1 MSRILLIGGDGMLG
15 SALARVL
22 AAAHDVTVLRRAD
35 FDIVAGAWRA
45 LPLQGHDYVLNA
57 AGMIN
62 KRQAEA
68 DTFYTVNAVFPHA
81 LAELCVEF
89 GARLIHFSTDC
100 VFAGTAA
107 PYYEDARTDADD
119 LYGRTKMLGEPI
131 TGMTLRTS
139 IIGAETRNGYNLMC
153 WALAQSE
160 INGFTN
166 IFWNGLTTVALA
178 HAVDAIIA
186 RDLYVSGLRHLHAT
200 DCSKHD
206 LVAIICTAFGSAA
219 RITPIEWETVRD
231 VRLRTR
237 YPEFMA
243 QLNIPP
249 ISEQIAALVPLSDR
263 HGRWR
268 S

>member
-15 SALARVL
+15 SALSRVL
-22 AAAHDVTVLRRAD
+22 GVSHKVTVLRRAE
-35 FDIVAGAWRA
+35 FDIGTSAWRS
-45 LPLQGHDYVLNA
+45 LPLRGHDYVLNA

-62 KRQAEA
+62 KRQDNA

-81 LAELCVEF
+81 LAELCAEHSV
-89 GARLIHFSTDC
+89 RLMHFSTDC

-119 LYGRTKMLGEPI
+119 LYGRTKILGEPV

-139 IIGAETRNGYNLMC
+139 IIGPELRNGYNLMC
-153 WALAQSE
+153 WALGQRE
-160 INGFTN
+160 IRGFTN

-178 HAVDAIIA
+178 HAVSAIIE
-186 RDLYVSGLRHLHAT
+186 RDLYVAGLRHLHAT
-200 DCSKHD
+200 DCSKYE
-206 LVAIICTAFGSAA
+206 LVSMICTAFDSGAQ
-219 RITPIEWETVRD
+219 ITPIEWEAVRD

-237 YPEFMA
+237 HAGFLA

-249 ISEQIAALVPLSDR
+249 ISEQIAALVPLADR
-263 HGRWR
+263 NGRWR
-268 S
+268 H

>member
-1 MSRILLIGGDGMLG
+1 MRRILLLGSEGMLG

-22 AAAHDVTVLRRAD
+22 KAKFEITALTRVD
-35 FDIVAGAWRA
+35 FDIESAAWSALPVAGY
-45 LPLQGHDYVLNA
+45 DYVLNA

-62 KRQAEA
+62 KRQDNP
-68 DTFYTVNAVFPHA
+68 DTFYTVNAVFPHV
-81 LAELCVEF
+81 LAELCAARGV
-89 GARLIHFSTDC
+89 RLIHFSTDC

-119 LYGRTKMLGEPI
+119 LYGRTKILGEPV

-139 IIGAETRNGYNLMC
+139 IIGPELRNAYNLLC
-153 WALAQSE
+153 WALAQRE
-160 INGFTN
+160 IRGFTN

-178 HAVDAIIA
+178 HAVHTIIE

-200 DCSKHD
+200 DCSKCD
-206 LVAIICTAFGSAA
+206 LVKIICSAFGSDA
-219 RITPIEWETVRD
+219 RITPVEWEFVRD

-237 YPEFMA
+237 HPEFMA

-249 ISEQIAALVPLSDR
+249 ISEQIAELVPLADR
-263 HGRWR
+263 NGRWCA
-268 S
+268 